1 MNPLKFK
8 MAMDYLTRVKKVKPD
23 LPDVFPAS
31 QAPIPPKKESIET
44 MEAINRFVRDNPRQD
59 MSGGGQAFKLKQL
72 EADYAKFGKGKLDE
86 AAKVLG
92 FKDYADMGGD
102 ANANFRRKIKNEL
115 TQFGEVMT
123 EAGSRKRS
131 RGASK
136 NTKRTRYS
144 NKIIGRNK

>member
-59 MSGGGQAFKLKQL
+59 M
-72 EADYAKFGKGKLDE
+72 
-86 AAKVLG
+86 
-92 FKDYADMGGD
+92 
-102 ANANFRRKIKNEL
+102 
-115 TQFGEVMT
+115 
-123 EAGSRKRS
+123 
-131 RGASK
+131 
-136 NTKRTRYS
+136 
-144 NKIIGRNK
+144 GRWW